1 MNNIELQIISAP
13 DHRLRLIASRVFAFD
28 VDEQLLIDGMFV
40 MMEKSNG
47 IGLAAPQIGV
57 SKRIIVMDVP
67 KLEAHADI
75 EPDAEKHGRFEMV
88 NPTIISRDG
97 SMTWNEGC
105 LSVPGFDDD
114 VKRDR
119 TVSVKYQDRYGN
131 EKLLHAS
138 GLLAGCIQ
146 HEIDHLDGVLFI
158 DRLST
163 IRKDIIIRKLKKL
176 KKEAQRTNEK

>member
-1 MNNIELQIISAP
+1 MELKIIAAP
-13 DHRLRLIASRVFAFD
+13 DHRLRTTATHVSAFD

-47 IGLAAPQIGV
+47 VGLAAPQIGV

-67 KLEAHADI
+67 KLEAHADM

-88 NPTIISRDG
+88 NPVITHRDG
-97 SMTWNEGC
+97 SMIWNEGC

-119 TVSVKYQDRYGN
+119 TISVRYQDRYGN
-131 EKLLHAS
+131 EKLLRAS
-138 GLLAGCIQ
+138 GLLAACIQ

-163 IRKDIIIRKLKKL
+163 IRKDIIVRRLKKL
-176 KKEAQRTNEK
+176 KKESLRSNEK